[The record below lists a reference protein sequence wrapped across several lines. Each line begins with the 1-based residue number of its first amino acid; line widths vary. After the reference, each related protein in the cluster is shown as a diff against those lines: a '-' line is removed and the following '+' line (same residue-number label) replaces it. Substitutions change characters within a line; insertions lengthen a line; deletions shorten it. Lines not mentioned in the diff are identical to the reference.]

1 MKIFIYSGGE
11 QENSRTNHYMK
22 WLKDAL
28 CETDEV
34 FLHTA
39 REKLPRNGI
48 SGFDEIKPQLEA
60 QMLSSDIVIFASPVY
75 MHNTSGTM
83 KSFLD
88 AFMPWCHSMALAG
101 KLGIAMSFSSGNG
114 NEEVNEYVV
123 KMLRY
128 FGAAVVGALSFEF
141 AIDDETTKKR
151 LLDFVN
157 AAKNAD
163 LTKIKVSDNQKK
175 VYETYKN
182 LYEKKRM
189 VSEEEY
195 DIMKRI
201 GVEKCDNFQEVF
213 ENNIRKAK

>member
-11 QENSRTNHYMK
+11 QEKSRTNHYME

-39 REKLPRNGI
+39 CEKLPRNGI

-60 QMLSSDIVIFASPVY
+60 EMLDADIVIFASPVY

-101 KLGIAMSFSSGNG
+101 KLGIEM
-114 NEEVNEYVV
+114 
-123 KMLRY
+123 
-128 FGAAVVGALSFEF
+128 
-141 AIDDETTKKR
+141 TK
-151 LLDFVN
+151 
-157 AAKNAD
+157 
-163 LTKIKVSDNQKK
+163 
-175 VYETYKN
+175 
-182 LYEKKRM
+182 
-189 VSEEEY
+189 
-195 DIMKRI
+195 
-201 GVEKCDNFQEVF
+201 
-213 ENNIRKAK
+213 